1 LAGLQAFYG
10 AFRAASVAVTLI
22 LQGVVTS
29 RLLARLGFK
38 SIFAVM
44 PGAMLAGTLLLLVW
58 PSLIAAALGDFAA
71 RVVLSGV
78 DEPGRR
84 AFQGLIPDERRGRV
98 SAFMDGYLYSSGSIV
113 GCALIGAVVVAV
125 DGRLLTP
132 GLGRELYLAIS
143 GVAAGLAVW
152 AFTRFRSGYDASMLN
167 WRLRRRRRLESL
179 PSLEF

>member
-1 LAGLQAFYG
+1 
-10 AFRAASVAVTLI
+10 
-22 LQGVVTS
+22 
-29 RLLARLGFK
+29 
-38 SIFAVM
+38 
-44 PGAMLAGTLLLLVW
+44 
-58 PSLIAAALGDFAA
+58 
-71 RVVLSGV
+71 
-78 DEPGRR
+78 
-84 AFQGLIPDERRGRV
+84 
-98 SAFMDGYLYSSGSIV
+98 MDGYLYSSGSIV